1 MSTWI
6 SDLRVAL
13 ALAAGLALAG
23 CLSPPGEA
31 AKPAVRQ
38 AALGGGAVILTAP
51 RGYCLDPRSLR
62 RSGGRVAL
70 LASCESLTGTPGI
83 SVLPALMTVSVVPEG
98 DAGAPSPEGL
108 ARAVAPARTAS
119 GGMRDGL
126 AHVQV
131 LSGGEAVLPGG
142 DPRHWRGARAVAG
155 HLAGLALYAP
165 KGSPLAG
172 PEGRGLLRALSDGL
186 QAGAGRAATRRRSPF
201 AGLFPVSN

>member
-1 MSTWI
+1 M
-6 SDLRVAL
+6 
-13 ALAAGLALAG
+13 
-23 CLSPPGEA
+23 
-31 AKPAVRQ
+31 
-38 AALGGGAVILTAP
+38 ILTAP